1 MATLRQIVNQSL
13 ILRSEL
19 DRFDGL
25 QADKRKLQS
34 ERNGI
39 ESQIAGMNINID
51 AQQLVVDGARDALI
65 VMVNE

>member
-19 DRFDGL
+19 DRLDAL
-25 QADKRKLQS
+25 RADKGRLQS

>member
-1 MATLRQIVNQSL
+1 VATLRQIVNQSL

-19 DRFDGL
+19 DRLDAL
-25 QADKRKLQS
+25 QADKRRLQA

-39 ESQIAGMNINID
+39 ESQIAGMNISID

-65 VMVNE
+65 VLVNE

>member
-19 DRFDGL
+19 DRLDGL

-39 ESQIAGMNINID
+39 ESQIAGMNIKID
-51 AQQLVVDGARDALI
+51 DQQLVVDGARDALI

>member
-19 DRFDGL
+19 DRLDGL
-25 QADKRKLQS
+25 QADKRKLQG

-39 ESQIAGMNINID
+39 ESQIAGMNIKID
-51 AQQLVVDGARDALI
+51 DQQLVVDGARDALI